1 MNGIGHILRQ
11 RRTAYGLT
19 MRQVHERGGPTMAYQ
34 SDVESGKK
42 DNVGTAT
49 LVRWCDAIGCEPIMV
64 FGDFVSAMKRE
75 AIDKDH
81 GNGI

>member
-1 MNGIGHILRQ
+1 
-11 RRTAYGLT
+11 
-19 MRQVHERGGPTMAYQ
+19 MAYQ